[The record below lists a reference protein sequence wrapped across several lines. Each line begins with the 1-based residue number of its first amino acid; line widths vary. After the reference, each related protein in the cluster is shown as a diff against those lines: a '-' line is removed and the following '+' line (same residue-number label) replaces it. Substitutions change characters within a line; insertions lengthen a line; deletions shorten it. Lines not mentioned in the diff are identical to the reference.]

1 MIQSTNRRKFLA
13 SAATAAFTIL
23 PRHVLGAP
31 FVPPSDKITMA
42 HIGMGTE
49 GFKELEDLLADP
61 GIQIV
66 AVCDP
71 NKNGGDYVDWSRDAI
86 RNIIR
91 KLMGRPNWGEGME
104 GIPGGREVGRQ
115 VIDTYY
121 ANQRSSESFKGCA
134 SYADFRELFDR
145 EKDLDA
151 VKIMTPDHL
160 HATISIAAMK
170 KGAKV
175 LVHKPLANRLYEA
188 RLVIETARKTQV
200 ATHFLPWN
208 PSNNLESIRLISSW
222 IKDGAIGPLREVHN
236 WSMRPLWPQYPT
248 VPTERPPVPKDFD
261 WDLWL
266 GPALDRPYHPTYT
279 NALFRGWYDF
289 GGGSLADMGHYSL
302 WSVFT
307 VFDLG
312 VPTSVEA
319 APSTIC
325 SVVDHVSGKLKNDVS
340 FPAACR
346 IRFKF
351 PARGVMPALDLY
363 WYDGGMKPYTPE
375 ELEADNKELPVEGMM
390 FVGDRGKILA
400 DFLGLNPQ
408 IIPEKRMREYQ
419 GPKPPAPTA
428 EGPGQETPADRN
440 RVWMSSFRGGPPSPG
455 SFLNAGNISEAV
467 NLGAIALRAGGKIV
481 YDFENMKIT
490 NIPEAN
496 KYLFREYRKGWEL

>member
-1 MIQSTNRRKFLA
+1 
-13 SAATAAFTIL
+13 
-23 PRHVLGAP
+23 V
-31 FVPPSDKITMA
+31 A

-49 GFKELEDLLADP
+49 GFKELEGLLADP
-61 GIQIV
+61 NIQIV

-71 NKNGGDYVDWSRDAI
+71 NKDGRDYVDWSRYEI
-86 RNIIR
+86 RNVIR
-91 KLMGRPNWGEGME
+91 KLMGQPNWGEGME

-121 ANQRSSESFKGCA
+121 ANQRSSERFKGVA

-170 KGAKV
+170 KGIKV
-175 LVHKPLANRLYEA
+175 LVHKPLANRLYES
-188 RLVIETARKTQV
+188 RLVIETAGKTQV
-200 ATHFLPWN
+200 PTHFLPWN
-208 PSNNLESIRLISSW
+208 PSNNLESIRLISTW

-236 WSMRPLWPQYPT
+236 WSMRPLWPQFPS

-266 GPALDRPYHPTYT
+266 GPALDRPYHPNYT
-279 NALFRGWYDF
+279 HALFRGWYDF

-307 VFDLG
+307 VFNLG

-319 APSTIC
+319 EPSTIC

-346 IRFKF
+346 IRFKL
-351 PARGVMPALDLY
+351 PARGAMPALDLY

-408 IIPEKRMREYQ
+408 IIPEKIMREYQ
-419 GPKPPAPTA
+419 GPKPSAPTA
-428 EGPGQETPADRN
+428 EGAKQETPAERN
-440 RVWMSSFRGGPPSPG
+440 RVWMSAFRGGPPSPG
-455 SFLNAGNISEAV
+455 NFLNAGYISETV
-467 NLGAIALRAGGKIV
+467 NLGAVALRAGGKVV

-490 NIPEAN
+490 NMPEAN
-496 KYLFREYRKGWEL
+496 KYCYREYRKGWEL

>member
-1 MIQSTNRRKFLA
+1 MIQNTNRRKFLA

-42 HIGMGTE
+42 HIGMGTQGFREIE
-49 GFKELEDLLADP
+49 GLLADP
-61 GIQIV
+61 NIQLV

-71 NKNGGDYVDWSRDAI
+71 NKDSNDYVNWSRDEI

-91 KLMGRPNWGEGME
+91 KLMGRPNWREGVE
-104 GIPGGREVGRQ
+104 GVPGGREVGKQ
-115 VIDTYY
+115 LIEAYY
-121 ANQRSSESFKGCA
+121 ANQRSATSFKGCT
-134 SYADFRELFDR
+134 SYADFRELLDR

-160 HATISIAAMK
+160 HAAISIAAMK
-170 KGAKV
+170 KGKKI

-208 PSNNLESIRLISSW
+208 PEGNLESIRLISTW
-222 IKDGAIGPLREVHN
+222 VNDGAIGPLREVHN
-236 WSMRPLWPQYPT
+236 WSNRPVWPQFPS
-248 VPTERPPVPKDFD
+248 VPTERPPLPKDFD

-266 GPALDRPYHPTYT
+266 GPALDRPYHPNYT
-279 NALFRGWYDF
+279 HTVFRGWYDF

-302 WSVFT
+302 WPVFT
-307 VFDLG
+307 LFELG
-312 VPTSVEA
+312 APTSVDA
-319 APSTIC
+319 TPSFTA
-325 SVVDHVSGKLKNDVS
+325 SVEDHVSGRLKNDVS

-351 PARGVMPALDLY
+351 PARGDMPALDLY

-375 ELEADNKELPVEGMM
+375 ELEADNQELPEEGMM
-390 FVGDRGKILA
+390 FVGERGKILG
-400 DFLGLNPQ
+400 DFLGQNLR

-419 GPKPPAPTA
+419 GPKPPTPQAGSSRQENPT
-428 EGPGQETPADRN
+428 EGN
-440 RVWMSSFRGGPPSPG
+440 KVWMASFQGGPPSPG
-455 SFLNAGNISEAV
+455 SFLNAGPISEAV
-467 NLGAIALRAGGKIV
+467 NLGAVALRAGGKIV

-490 NIPEAN
+490 NMPEAN